1 MSLTG
6 GFIVVGVFLALLAAL
21 LWLAARWGGAK
32 AERDFY
38 EAGNDK
44 AKQALEIDDRVKSL
58 PDDERAKWLRG
69 N

>member
-32 AERDFY
+32 AEKDFC

-58 PDDERAKWLRG
+58 PDDDRAKWLRG